1 VSAPAGAGRRVPV
14 GELRE
19 LFLFEDLSE
28 ERLRWVSEHGD
39 VVDVPAG
46 QLLVA
51 ERDPARCFYVLLAGT
66 IRMFRN
72 VRGAEVELT
81 RSDQRGAYAG
91 ASQFFL
97 GEAGEETYTASVGA
111 VTDVTVLALPA
122 GDFRAKFREW
132 YPMAVHLLS
141 GLAIGMRNS
150 QEVIGQRERLLA
162 LGELSAGLTHELN
175 NPAAAAVRAAS
186 ALRERVAGMRHKLGM
201 LADGNIPP
209 AKLQKLV
216 GLQEEFVERLAK
228 APVLSAVEASDRE
241 DELGDWLED
250 HGIAGGWDVAPTLVA
265 GGVAVSDLDELA
277 ERTGAGFLE
286 PAVRWLTYTVE
297 TESLMNEIADAVGRI
312 SNLVGAAKQY
322 SQLDRTPNRW
332 IDIHEGLDATLQ
344 MLTAKLGK
352 GIHVVK
358 EYDRSLPQVP
368 AYAAELNQVWT
379 NLIDNAVAAMD
390 GTGTLTIRTAR
401 DEDGRCVL
409 VEIADTGTGIPADLQ
424 HRIFQPFFTTKPV
437 GQGTG
442 LGLDVS
448 WRIVVKKHGGD
459 IRVQS
464 EPGDTRF
471 QVRLPLESKHP

>member
-1 VSAPAGAGRRVPV
+1 VPV
-14 GELRE
+14 EELRE

-46 QLLVA
+46 QLLVV
-51 ERDPARCFYVLLAGT
+51 ERDPARCFYVLLSGT

-72 VRGAEVELT
+72 VRGSDVELN
-81 RSDQRGAYAG
+81 RSSQRGAYAG

-97 GEAGEETYTASVGA
+97 GEADETYKSSVAA
-111 VTDVTVLALPA
+111 VTDMTVLALPA
-122 GDFRAKFREW
+122 EDFKVKFREW
-132 YPMAVHLLS
+132 YPMAVHLLA
-141 GLAIGMRNS
+141 GMATGMRNS
-150 QEVIGQRERLLA
+150 AEVIGQRERLLA

-175 NPAAAAVRAAS
+175 NPAAAAVRATS
-186 ALRERVAGMRHKLGM
+186 ALRERVAGMRHKLAM

-216 GLQEEFVERLAK
+216 KLQEEFVERLAK
-228 APVLSAVEASDRE
+228 APTLTAVEASDRE

-265 GGVAVSDLDELA
+265 GGVAVGDLDELA
-277 ERTGAGFLE
+277 GRTGPGFLE
-286 PAVRWLTYTVE
+286 PAVRWLTYTVDTE
-297 TESLMNEIADAVGRI
+297 TLMNEIADAVSRI

-332 IDIHEGLDATLQ
+332 IDVHEGLDATLA
-344 MLTAKLGK
+344 MLGAKIGK
-352 GIHVVK
+352 DVRVVRD
-358 EYDRSLPQVP
+358 YDRTLPQVP

-390 GTGTLTIRTAR
+390 GRGTLTIRTAR
-401 DEDGRCVL
+401 DEETCIL
-409 VEIADTGTGIPADLQ
+409 VEIGDTGPGIPADIRN
-424 HRIFQPFFTTKPV
+424 RIFEPFFTTKPL

-448 WRIVVKKHGGD
+448 YRIVVKKHGGD
-459 IRVQS
+459 IRVES
-464 EPGDTRF
+464 EPGNTRF
-471 QVRLPLESKHP
+471 QVRLPLQHPEP